1 MATPRLATRQSARLN
16 VRPAAC
22 VDDTGLAARGFVPP
36 EGRQLLVVEDGESVI
51 GAVAFG
57 SQAFESAELEMPVA
71 RLDRIACWGD
81 EEALDALVAACLA
94 RLREAGTRLVSCR
107 VAESERH
114 ALDAL
119 QGNGFAVIEC
129 LLTLVRPIGVAG
141 AMPEGIVLASADDA
155 DDAGACAEIAGR
167 AFACDRF
174 HGDSA
179 IADQAADRLKAAW
192 ARNDCSGRADAT
204 LVARDGGR
212 IVGFNACLLRD
223 ARAVIDLI
231 AVAPGAQGRGWGRK
245 LVQGALVHYAGKAA
259 EMRVGTQSRN
269 FASLALYQ
277 ACGFK
282 VAESALTL
290 HAHLKT

>member
-1 MATPRLATRQSARLN
+1 MATPRLATRENARLN
-16 VRPAAC
+16 VRPAES
-22 VDDTGLAARGFVPP
+22 VDDAALAARGFMPP
-36 EGRQLLVVEDGESVI
+36 EGRELLIVEDGKSVV

-71 RLDRIACWGD
+71 RIDRIACWGD

-94 RLREAGTRLVSCR
+94 RLRVPGTHLVSCR
-107 VAESERH
+107 VAEADRVV
-114 ALDAL
+114 LQVLQDA
-119 QGNGFAVIEC
+119 GFAVIEC
-129 LLTLVRPIGVAG
+129 LLTLGRPIGAAG
-141 AMPEGIVLASADDA
+141 AMPEGIALASA

-174 HGDSA
+174 HGDPA

-192 ARNDCSGRADAT
+192 ARNDCAGRADAT
-204 LVARDGGR
+204 MVARDGGR
-212 IVGFNACLLRD
+212 IVGFNACLLSD

-231 AVAPGAQGRGWGRK
+231 AVAPDAQGRGWGRK
-245 LVQGALVHYAGKAA
+245 LVEGALVHHASKAT

-269 FASLALYQ
+269 LASLALYQ

-282 VAESALTL
+282 VAQSALTL